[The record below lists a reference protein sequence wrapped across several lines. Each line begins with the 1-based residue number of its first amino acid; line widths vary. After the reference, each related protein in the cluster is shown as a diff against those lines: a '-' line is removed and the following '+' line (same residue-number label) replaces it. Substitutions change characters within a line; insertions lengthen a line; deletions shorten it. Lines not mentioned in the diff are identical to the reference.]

1 MPRTA
6 FLMIGIAAAL
16 LPLASAAVARRTVI
30 DQGQSIPASNGVAA
44 CTIGGPACTATTLP
58 FSFDFGTGLTDQ
70 AFIYDRG
77 IISFGVPIP
86 GGVDANADFTTF
98 GVPVIAPLY
107 VPGTT
112 GTPGP
117 YEAFTDTMLAG
128 SFPTTLPNFGPDL
141 FVISFLDP
149 NAVDPSSFLSP
160 YVHVILDASPTEIRF
175 EFIHGQSFLSNGVLE
190 LALPDTTG
198 TQLGYVLG
206 NTQVLD
212 DPPDIAGINAFQ
224 FPGTVPEPG
233 TWAMML
239 VGFGAAGLALRR
251 AKAKSAGPASCL
263 IEELTGMPQPDG
275 SHAPFDLKAV
285 QALRRPSGQQ
295 WFRA

>member
-1 MPRTA
+1 MAMSRTA
-6 FLMIGIAAAL
+6 LLMVGLAATL

-30 DQGQSIPASNGVAA
+30 DQGQFIPATDSVAA
-44 CTIGGPACTATTLP
+44 CTIGGPACAATTLP

-77 IISFGVPIP
+77 IISFGAPIP
-86 GGVDANADFTTF
+86 DAVDANADFTTF

-107 VPGTT
+107 VPGAT

-117 YEAFTDTMLAG
+117 YEAFTGSMLAG
-128 SFPTTLPNFGPDL
+128 SFPTTQPNFGTDL

-149 NAVDPSSFLSP
+149 NAVDPNSFLSP
-160 YVHVILDASPTEIRF
+160 YVNVIFDASPTELRF

-206 NTQVLD
+206 NTEVLH

-224 FPGTVPEPG
+224 FPAGVPEPG

-239 VGFGAAGLALRR
+239 VGFGAVGLALRR
-251 AKAKSAGPASCL
+251 
-263 IEELTGMPQPDG
+263 TR
-275 SHAPFDLKAV
+275 
-285 QALRRPSGQQ
+285 ALAARVN
-295 WFRA
+295 